1 MPDDVLHHI
10 TGFLWSEPSEEWH
23 EFRDPS
29 VLRCRNH
36 PERRNDALA
45 LSSCCKSL
53 RRSVFQDLLVTN
65 VMIDLSY
72 EDLLQLE
79 SMSADLRRHV
89 R

>member
-1 MPDDVLHHI
+1 MRSPFPCAARASDD
-10 TGFLWSEPSEEWH
+10 
-23 EFRDPS
+23 
-29 VLRCRNH
+29 
-36 PERRNDALA
+36 
-45 LSSCCKSL
+45 
-53 RRSVFQDLLVTN
+53 VFQDLLVTN